1 MKYTRRS
8 TKRTTRKRRGGAYY
22 PAPYFNAPLKQ
33 PSAEAGRDLLGYTT
47 EQIRPRIGGFVPSV
61 GEPFVAL
68 AGKYIVPLSLYMGY
82 KFMTRK
88 NKATTKAKASGRRGK
103 TVRSK

>member
-1 MKYTRRS
+1 MTRR
-8 TKRTTRKRRGGAYY
+8 KQRKAGGTYY

-33 PSAEAGRDLLGYTT
+33 PSADAGRDLLGYTAT
-47 EQIRPRIGGFVPSV
+47 QVRPRIGGFVPSV

-68 AGKYIVPLSLYMGY
+68 AGKYIVPLSLFMGTSIW
-82 KFMTRK
+82 TRK
-88 NKATTKAKASGRRGK
+88 GRRAGQRRK